1 VKAEY
6 DFSTM
11 KRKGHPLRKK
21 VSQGELKLISPLD
34 IPDKEAKLARLTP
47 SERAFIT
54 GLLDSQ
60 RIKS

>member
-1 VKAEY
+1 MKAEY

-11 KRKGHPLRKK
+11 KRKGHPSSQK
-21 VSQGELKLISPLD
+21 VSQGELKLVNPLD
-34 IPDKEAKLARLTP
+34 IPDKEAKLAKLTP
-47 SERAFIT
+47 SERVFIT